1 MIDREESFFC
11 AEEISRGQYAG
22 TRGFLEVILKIELQ
36 RLSEIELPAVH
47 RGLMDPPVRIF
58 RERHA
63 VCAPLQ
69 AVGDDVFGKQPVKFS
84 GIPSVV
90 DGVGPP
96 VGGVPEIGKSL
107 QPPVDEVRDRFRNV
121 AVRFMNLV
129 KRHRSR
135 PA

>member
-1 MIDREESFFC
+1 VIDREESFFC
-11 AEEISRGQYAG
+11 AEEIFRGQYAG

-47 RGLMDPPVRIF
+47 RGLMDPPVGIF

-90 DGVGPP
+90 DGVGPLQWE
-96 VGGVPEIGKSL
+96 GFRRSAKASSRLWTRCEIDSVMW
-107 QPPVDEVRDRFRNV
+107 PSV
-121 AVRFMNLV
+121 
-129 KRHRSR
+129 S
-135 PA
+135 